1 MKISFK
7 FMKKL
12 AAFVFIAVFL
22 TLILAGCGADKV
34 LYVYNWGEYIS
45 DGSEG
50 TLNVEKAFEKYYYE
64 LTGEKLDIRYT
75 TYPSNEDLYAKMSG
89 GGAEY
94 DVIFPSDYMV
104 ERMIAE
110 GLLEKLNLEA
120 VCEKYGVEC
129 LYSYIDDKCK
139 GLYYDP
145 TNEYSVPYTYG
156 RVGIIYNKEVVD
168 KADIGGWDLMWN
180 EKYAGKI
187 LQFNNSRDAFATAH
201 YKLGYSVNTTNKAE
215 WQEAYDLL
223 LAQKSIIQG
232 YVMDEVF
239 NKMESGE
246 AAIAPYYAGDY
257 FIMRRANENLGFYYP
272 ENTNI
277 FVDAMCIPKGSRNPE
292 IAALFINFMLSEEIA
307 IENAKYIF
315 YASPNSLVYNNAEY
329 REFMGEEAME
339 VLYPEDLDFSGE
351 LAKNGFRNL
360 DPETLALI
368 SSLWEDLKITGGIGT
383 GIYIVEA
390 IVVLAIIAG
399 IATMTIIR
407 KKRRAMYE

>member
-1 MKISFK
+1 MKIKLGS
-7 FMKKL
+7 KKL
-12 AAFVFIAVFL
+12 AAFVFIAVLLAL
-22 TLILAGCGADKV
+22 TLSGCGADNV

-50 TLNVEKAFEKYYYE
+50 SLNVEKAFEEYYFE
-64 LTGEKLDIRYT
+64 LTGETLDVRYT
-75 TYPSNEDLYAKMSG
+75 TYPSNEDLYAKISG
-89 GGAEY
+89 GGSEY
-94 DVIFPSDYMV
+94 DVIFPSDYMI
-104 ERMIAE
+104 ERMISE
-110 GLLEKLNLEA
+110 GLLQKINLEA

-129 LYSYIDDKCK
+129 LYSYIDDNYK

-145 TNEYSVPYTYG
+145 TDEYSVPYTYG

-168 KADIGGWDLMWN
+168 EADIGGWDLMWN

-187 LQFNNSRDAFATAH
+187 LQFNNSRDAFATALF
-201 YKLGYSVNTTNKAE
+201 KLGYSVNTTNEAE
-215 WQEAYDLL
+215 WREAHDLL
-223 LAQKSIIQG
+223 LQQKSIIQG

-257 FIMRRANENLGFYYP
+257 FTMREVNENLGFYYP

-307 IENAKYIF
+307 IANAEYIC

-339 VLYPEDLDFSGE
+339 ILYPENFDFSGE

-360 DPETLALI
+360 DPDTLALI
-368 SSLWEDLKITGGIGT
+368 NSLWEDLKITGGIGT
-383 GIYIVEA
+383 GVY
-390 IVVLAIIAG
+390 VVGAVVILVIIAG
-399 IATMTIIR
+399 ITALTIR
-407 KKRRAMYE
+407 KKRRARYE

>member
-1 MKISFK
+1 
-7 FMKKL
+7 
-12 AAFVFIAVFL
+12 
-22 TLILAGCGADKV
+22 
-34 LYVYNWGEYIS
+34 
-45 DGSEG
+45 
-50 TLNVEKAFEKYYYE
+50 
-64 LTGEKLDIRYT
+64 
-75 TYPSNEDLYAKMSG
+75 MSG

-307 IENAKYIF
+307 IESKYIF
-315 YASPNSLVYNNAEY
+315 YASPNRLFITTPNI
-329 REFMGEEAME
+329 G
-339 VLYPEDLDFSGE
+339 
-351 LAKNGFRNL
+351 NL
-360 DPETLALI
+360 WA
-368 SSLWEDLKITGGIGT
+368 
-383 GIYIVEA
+383 
-390 IVVLAIIAG
+390 
-399 IATMTIIR
+399 R
-407 KKRRAMYE
+407 K